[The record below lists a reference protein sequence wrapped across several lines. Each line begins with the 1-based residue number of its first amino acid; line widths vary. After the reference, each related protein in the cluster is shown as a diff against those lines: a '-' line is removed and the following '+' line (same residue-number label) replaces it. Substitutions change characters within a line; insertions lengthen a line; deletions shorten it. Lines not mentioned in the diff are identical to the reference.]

1 MRLHPILAALRKHKA
16 GVVLIGLQIALT
28 LAIVCNIGF
37 IIGEHVQRA
46 QRPSGLTE
54 ENLFLVTQ
62 RYIEAPSGDD
72 PDSIAQLD
80 AMQLA
85 DIAALRDLPDV
96 QFSTPVT
103 SLPLLQN
110 RWGGSIA
117 VGLSEPRYSTPVNSF
132 TGGDQVLQTLGLKL
146 IAGRDFKASEIGR
159 SASQG
164 TVQPSVVIVTKALAD
179 KMFPNGDPLGK
190 PVYFNDNKNPSIIVG
205 VVASMMSADASG
217 PESIAWNS
225 LLIPVRMDAVSTMY
239 AVRARPG
246 RVQAAMD
253 EVRNALFKVNPMRV
267 IEEGGRYSLGGI
279 QAFSHIRSVAYTRDM
294 FMTQVLLTIC
304 AILLGVTGV
313 GITGLTSF
321 WVSQRNKQIGIRRAL
336 GAQQLDI
343 LRYLQIE
350 NLLIVGGGCVVGA
363 ALAIGINIGLLRAF
377 ELGRMPVWYVIA
389 GVMVVM
395 VLGQIAVF
403 VPARRA
409 SKVPPIVATRS
420 T

>member
-1 MRLHPILAALRKHKA
+1 MRLHPILVALRKHKA
-16 GVVLIGLQIALT
+16 GVILIGVQIALT

-37 IIGEHVQRA
+37 IVGQHVQRV

-62 RYIEAPSGDD
+62 RYIDAPSGDD
-72 PDSIAQLD
+72 PDSLTKLD
-80 AMQLA
+80 AMQRTDVA
-85 DIAALRDLPDV
+85 VLRELPDV
-96 QFSTPVT
+96 QFATSVT
-103 SLPLLQN
+103 SLPLLHN

-117 VGLSEPRYSTPVNSF
+117 LSLSEPRISTPVNSF

-146 IAGRDFKASEIGR
+146 IAGRDFNPSEIGR

-164 TVQPSVVIVTKALAD
+164 AVQPSVVIVTKALAD
-179 KMFPNGDPLGK
+179 KLFPNGDSLGK
-190 PVYFNDNKNPSIIVG
+190 PVYFNGNESPSIIVG
-205 VVASMMSADASG
+205 VVASMMSADAGG

-225 LLIPVRMDAVSTMY
+225 LLIPVRMNAVSTMY

-246 RVQAAMD
+246 RMQAAM
-253 EVRNALFKVNPMRV
+253 EEARKALFRAEPMRV

-279 QAFSHIRSVAYTRDM
+279 QPFSHIRSVGYARDM

-304 AILLGVTGV
+304 LILLGVTGF

-336 GAQQLDI
+336 GARRLDI
-343 LRYLQIE
+343 LYYFQIE
-350 NLLIVGGGCVVGA
+350 NLLIVGAGCVVGV
-363 ALAIGINIGLLRAF
+363 ALAIGINIGLLRVF
-377 ELGRMPVWYVIA
+377 ELERMPIWYVIA
-389 GVMVVM
+389 GVIVVV

-409 SKVPPIVATRS
+409 SRVPPMVATRS
-420 T
+420 V